1 MTKHLVVYSLQMKA
15 KKGFLFILTVI
26 LYHKGKIHCPKK
38 GRIVVKQPCVDQAAI
53 TVASANSLREIATK
67 TEYQL
72 FKEIRNE

>member
-1 MTKHLVVYSLQMKA
+1 MKA
-15 KKGFLFILTVI
+15 KKGFLFILAVI
-26 LYHKGKIHCPKK
+26 FYIMGKAIALKK
-38 GRIVVKQPCVDQAAI
+38 GRIVVKRLCRDQSAI